1 MTKIVNKRDLA
12 AILGVSERSLTSWSK
27 KGMPIVHEGERG
39 EENQYDTAAVIRWM
53 VEREA
58 MKARQAET
66 PNDRLARRKAEEI
79 ELRLAEKRG
88 ESIPAGEIGPA
99 WTGFVIA
106 SRQALRSMA
115 ADLAP
120 ALALLEGADP
130 MRDLLEESIDEA
142 LRNLAATEDDEPG
155 AAPPAAGSASAL
167 GATGADAAVGV
178 GRATP
183 RNARRVRDSRKVQV
197 RADPVPAG
205 DS

>member
-12 AILGVSERSLTSWSK
+12 AFLGVSERSLTHWQRA
-27 KGMPIVHEGERG
+27 GMPILREGVYGAANE
-39 EENQYDTAAVIRWM
+39 YSTADVVRWM
-53 VEREA
+53 VQREA
-58 MKARQAET
+58 AKIRQGESATDE
-66 PNDRLARRKAEEI
+66 LARKKTEEI

-130 MRDLLEESIDEA
+130 MRDLLEEAIDEA
-142 LRNLAATEDDEPG
+142 LRNLATEDDAPG
-155 AAPPAAGSASAL
+155 TAPAVAGGAGAL
-167 GATGADAAVGV
+167 GAAGADAAVGV
-178 GRATP
+178 GRKAP
-183 RNARRVRDSRKVQV
+183 RAARRVRNPRKVSIPI
-197 RADPVPAG
+197 DPVLAG
-205 DS
+205 DP